1 MSTDAVRQIKDR
13 ISIVDVVAPYVQLQ
27 SAGKSMKGKS
37 PFTNERTPSFFVSPD
52 RGMFYC
58 FSTNKGGDIFTFI
71 EEMEGVDF
79 KGALKILADRAGV
92 ELVPEDPKQKSERD
106 ALYEVL
112 QKAVA
117 FYVQKISEHTAAAAY
132 LHKRGVLPETIE
144 KWQIGYA
151 PGPPSAGWREVATA
165 LKQQGVTEQQLLR
178 TGLTKGADAGK
189 EAYDVFRDRIM
200 FPLFDASGRPVAF
213 SGRILATDSEAPKY
227 VNSPETEL
235 YNKSELLYG
244 YDRAKQGIRTLN
256 FTLVVEGQF
265 DVVMSHQAGYHNT
278 VAVSGTALTEHHV
291 QLMQRLSS
299 NVVLALDSDRAG
311 LAAIKRAATLMLA
324 RGMDVKVA
332 RMPDGSDPADC
343 VQNDVAS
350 YKRSIGQAAH
360 VVPFLLQTVIDTES
374 DGRLRMLKVREEVL
388 PFVARIPSAL
398 DREYFITEVAA
409 TLGSTKDAV
418 RLEVERHL
426 EKVAQQSTVHQS
438 PEKLTPKKEINFDRR
453 QAVEQY
459 LAVASTVLEAPLS
472 EILGRLVQPYLNQTL
487 TDFVTGLSLD
497 VLSSHQFTIETVT
510 ADLSKKRSYDYWLGI
525 VLQYQ
530 NLVFSER
537 TVQIQN
543 KLKQAEQQKSEE
555 EVFVLLATI
564 KKLQEE
570 HRVAK
575 EEAKAALTL

>member
-13 ISIVDVVAPYVQLQ
+13 VSIVDVVAPYVQLQ
-27 SAGKSMKGKS
+27 PAGKSMKGKS
-37 PFTNERTPSFFVSPD
+37 PFTNERTPSFFVSPE

-71 EEMEGVDF
+71 QEMEGVDF

-112 QKAVA
+112 QQAVT
-117 FYVQKISEHTAAAAY
+117 FYVQKISQHAEATAY
-132 LHKRGVLPETIE
+132 LKKRGVLSETIQ

-151 PGPPSAGWREVATA
+151 PGPPNAGWRELATV
-165 LKQQGVTEQQLLR
+165 LKQQGVTDQQLLR
-178 TGLTKGADAGK
+178 CGLTKGAEAGK

-200 FPLFDASGRPVAF
+200 FPLYDASGRPVAF
-213 SGRILATDSEAPKY
+213 SGRILAKDTEAPKY
-227 VNSPETEL
+227 VNSPDTEL

-244 YDRAKQGIRTLN
+244 YDRAKQGIRNLN

-332 RMPDGSDPADC
+332 RMPEGSDPADC
-343 VQNDVAS
+343 VQNDVVG

-360 VVPFLLQTVIDTES
+360 VVPFLLKTVIDSEP

-398 DREYFITEVAA
+398 DREFFVTDIAT

-418 RLEVERHL
+418 RLEVERHI
-426 EKVAQQSTVHQS
+426 EKASLNNSVQSTVDTHTK
-438 PEKLTPKKEINFDRR
+438 PKEINFDRR
-453 QAVEQY
+453 HAVEQY
-459 LAVASTVLEAPLS
+459 LVVATTVLAEPLS
-472 EILGRLVQPYLNQTL
+472 GLLSKLIQPHLPVSLGSYMENLP
-487 TDFVTGLSLD
+487 LD
-497 VLSSHQFTIETVT
+497 ILSSHQFTIETAVG
-510 ADLSKKRSYDYWLGI
+510 DLSKKRSYDYWLETT
-525 VLQYQ
+525 LQYQ
-530 NLVFSER
+530 NLVFAER
-537 TVQIQN
+537 TATLTS
-543 KLKQAEQQKSEE
+543 KLKLAEQEKNET
-555 EVFVLLATI
+555 EVFVLLASI

-570 HRVAK
+570 QRFAR
-575 EEAKAALTL
+575 EEALEALKQ